1 MKAVLYFY
9 TFILYHLQ
17 VCIFIYLLYLL
28 ILDADGLRNYIIDYG
43 WITFY
48 NDSNLSHD
56 DYIILNNEN
65 MNGIDVD
72 MQSQIT
78 QLHFPARY
86 GYIPSIP
93 SFDLSHYHFD
103 QLQSIRFGCY
113 AFLDT
118 NEIQFKSII

>member
-1 MKAVLYFY
+1 MS
-9 TFILYHLQ
+9 
-17 VCIFIYLLYLL
+17 L

-43 WITFY
+43 WITSF
-48 NDSNLSHD
+48 NDSNLSPD
-56 DYIILNNEN
+56 EYIILNNEN

-86 GYIPSIP
+86 DGIPSIS

-103 QLQSIRFGCY
+103 QLQSIRFGSY
-113 AFLDT
+113 AFFRT
-118 NEIQFKSII
+118 HEIQFKSII